1 MTKARVNDWFERR
14 IPNMRIAIG
23 SWMKWSFL
31 GMALVS
37 AATFCS
43 PVHSQSAPSVRVGG
57 VYITD
62 VPEDWSHHYA
72 VFSDPGTEEDALQS
86 GRYAQWQNVVNN
98 PRYVIQQLK
107 RNARVQGPASLDAD
121 YRYRWIQEEAG
132 APFWATYKIRRT
144 WGLPEIKSEI
154 KKDWSQSLGG
164 TGLADG
170 HYPAKYPFATTTA
183 SCSDYVVYPTGAAG
197 STTQATIMAFTNLY
211 AGGSCGSTNPT
222 VYWAYNTGTG
232 AKANLSP
239 TLSLDGTQVTFIQV
253 STGGV
258 ASLVILKMAGSGGTY
273 KTPTFGTGSGSVT
286 AAAYRACTAPC
297 FTAIALNGNPNDAA
311 SAPFYNYDT
320 DVLYVGDSSGKV
332 HLFTGVFNGTPGET
346 TTGGWPVTASTNTP
360 ATLTSP
366 IYDSGGSNRIFVT
379 DQAGYLHTFAVTS
392 PPGSVSTSGRLENN
406 TSNVFEPPIVDG
418 TTEEVYTFI
427 GYSGDT
433 GNDNPSYINVF
444 PAAALGTV
452 GTGAGTGYGTGVNF
466 PNGGN
471 TNPTT
476 SHMRAGAFDYQY
488 LIGTGTTGNIY
499 TCENGTVYQIPLATI
514 TTPTVNTYNKA
525 VTTVGTAATCA
536 PVTEFQS
543 VSTATTISNNGVTS
557 ATQTTIP
564 VASVTGMSTTAPNN
578 YLLVGSEIMK
588 ITAVGAVSVTVTRG
602 SLGTTAGS
610 SYPPGTAV
618 QVIQDWMFTSV
629 EANSTQG
636 SCATTSGCLLNY
648 DVLGAAA
655 TGTPTTGFPAAGG
668 TSGIVIDNQVP
679 AATQVG
685 AEQIYYN
692 LLTGTTNNAIQASQ
706 SNP

>member
-1 MTKARVNDWFERR
+1 
-14 IPNMRIAIG
+14 MRFAMG
-23 SWMKWSFL
+23 SWVKWSFL
-31 GMALVS
+31 GMALLS
-37 AATFCS
+37 AGAVCS
-43 PVHSQSAPSVRVGG
+43 PVHGQSAPSVRAGG
-57 VYITD
+57 VDIRD
-62 VPEDWSHHYA
+62 IPDDWSHHYA
-72 VFSDPGTEEDALQS
+72 VFSDPGTEQDALRND
-86 GRYAQWQNVVNN
+86 RYERWRNVVNN

-107 RNARVQGPASLDAD
+107 RNARVQGPASLDAG
-121 YRYRWIQEEAG
+121 YRYRRILEDASYRFSVERA
-132 APFWATYKIRRT
+132 R
-144 WGLPEIKSEI
+144 WGRGLSEI

-170 HYPAKYPFATTTA
+170 HYPAKYPFASTTA
-183 SCSDYVVYPTGAAG
+183 NCSDYVAYPTGAAG
-197 STTQATIMAFTNLY
+197 SGTQATIMAFNNLY
-211 AGGSCGSTNPT
+211 VGTGADSCGSSNPT

-232 AKANLSP
+232 AVANLSP
-239 TLSLDGTQVTFIQV
+239 VLSIDGTQVAFVQV
-253 STGGV
+253 SSGGV
-258 ASLVILKMAGSGGTY
+258 ASLVVLKMGNSGGSY
-273 KTPTFGTGSGSVT
+273 NAPTFGSGSGSVT
-286 AAAYRACTAPC
+286 AANYRACAAPC
-297 FTAIALNGNPNDAA
+297 FVSIVLNGSPNDAA

-320 DVLYVGDSSGKV
+320 DNLYFGDSSGKV
-332 HLFTGVFNGTPGET
+332 HLFTGVFSGTPTET
-346 TTGGWPVTASTNTP
+346 TTNWPVTASTNTP

-366 IYDSGGSNRIFVT
+366 IYDSGSNRIFVT
-379 DQAGYLHTFAVTS
+379 DQDGYLHTFAVTS

-406 TSNVFEPPIVDG
+406 TTHVFEPPIVDG

-427 GYSGDT
+427 GYSGDGGHT
-433 GNDNPSYINVF
+433 NPSYINVF

-452 GTGAGTGYGTGVNF
+452 TTGAGSGFGTGVYF
-466 PNGGN
+466 PNGGA

-488 LIGTGTTGNIY
+488 YVGTGTTGNIY

-514 TTPTVNTYNKA
+514 ATPTVNVYNTP
-525 VTTVGTAATCA
+525 VSTVGIAAACA

-543 VSTATTISNNGVTS
+543 VSTATTINSTGVTS

-564 VASVTGMSTTAPNN
+564 VASVAGMSTTAPNN

-588 ITAVGAVSVTVTRG
+588 ITAVGASSVTVTRA

-610 SYPPGTAV
+610 SYPSGNAV

-629 EANSTQG
+629 GANSSVGT
-636 SCATTSGCLLNY
+636 CTAGCLLNY
-648 DVLGAAA
+648 SVLGAGT
-655 TGTPTTGFPAAGG
+655 TGTPTTGFPAIGG

-692 LLTGTTNNAIQASQ
+692 LLLGTTNNAIQASQ

>member
-1 MTKARVNDWFERR
+1 MRVST
-14 IPNMRIAIG
+14 G

-31 GMALVS
+31 GTALLS
-37 AATFCS
+37 AAALCG
-43 PVHSQSAPSVRVGG
+43 PVHSQSAPAVRAGG
-57 VYITD
+57 VDIRD
-62 VPEDWSHHYA
+62 IPDDWSHHYA
-72 VFSDPGTEEDALQS
+72 VFSDPGTEQDALRNDRYERWQS
-86 GRYAQWQNVVNN
+86 VVNN

-107 RNARVQGPASLDAD
+107 RNAQVRGPASLDA
-121 YRYRWIQEEAG
+121 YYRWRWILEQRG
-132 APFWATYKIRRT
+132 GHGPSWIKIGRGT
-144 WGLPEIKSEI
+144 GLSEI

-170 HYPAKYPFATTTA
+170 HYPAKYPFSSTTA

-197 STTQATIMAFTNLY
+197 SGTQATIMAFNNIYVGTG
-211 AGGSCGSTNPT
+211 ADSCGTANPT

-232 AKANLSP
+232 AVANLSP
-239 TLSLDGTQVTFIQV
+239 VLSINGTQVAFIQV
-253 STGGV
+253 SSSV
-258 ASLVILKMAGSGGTY
+258 ASLVVLKMANSGGSHTA
-273 KTPTFGTGSGSVT
+273 PTFGSGSGSVT
-286 AAAYRACTAPC
+286 AANYRACTAPC

-320 DVLYVGDSSGKV
+320 DNLLVGDSGGKV
-332 HLFTGVFNGTPGET
+332 HLFTGVFNGTPAET
-346 TTGGWPVTASTNTP
+346 TTNWPVTASTNTP

-366 IYDSGGSNRIFVT
+366 IYDSGSNRIFVT

-406 TSNVFEPPIVDG
+406 TSNVFEPPMVDG

-427 GYSGDT
+427 GYSGD
-433 GNDNPSYINVF
+433 GGHNNPSYINVF

-452 GTGAGTGYGTGVNF
+452 TTGAGSGFGTGVYF
-466 PNGGN
+466 PNGASGG
-471 TNPTT
+471 TANPTT

-488 LIGTGTTGNIY
+488 YVGTGTTGNIY

-514 TTPTVNTYNKA
+514 ATPTVNVYNTPVSA
-525 VTTVGTAATCA
+525 VGIASACA

-543 VSTATTISNNGVTS
+543 VSTATTINSTGVTS

-564 VASVTGMSTTAPNN
+564 VASVSGMSTTAPNN

-588 ITAVGAVSVTVTRG
+588 ITAVGTNSVTVTRG
-602 SLGTTAGS
+602 SLGTTKGS
-610 SYPPGTAV
+610 SYPSGTAA
-618 QVIQDWMFTSV
+618 QVIQDWMFTAV
-629 EANSTQG
+629 EANSTVG
-636 SCATTSGCLLNY
+636 TCTSGCLLNY
-648 DVLGAAA
+648 SVLGAGT
-655 TGTPTTGFPAAGG
+655 TGTPTTGFPATGG

-692 LLTGTTNNAIQASQ
+692 LLSGTTNNAIQASQ